1 MIPVAPDSRF
11 RFDWPVSARHVRG
24 ALFVDYVRMLR
35 SRKDVNWSSSLKP
48 EDIAFLSHRI
58 VPEQWYPM
66 ESFERMGL
74 AILAE
79 VAGGDIPSVKE
90 WGRSSI
96 DGLQATHR
104 DLVTPG
110 DPRETLM
117 KFHVLRTGFFDF
129 PALVVNEINDGEA
142 SLEIAYQMGKLA
154 EEAASNQ
161 TLGFFERLL
170 ELSGA
175 RAAHLSFASRSWAG
189 DAVTLLVIGWE

>member
-1 MIPVAPDSRF
+1 M
-11 RFDWPVSARHVRG
+11 SARHVRG
-24 ALFVDYVRMLR
+24 TLFVDYVRMLR
-35 SRKDVNWSSSLKP
+35 SRKDINWSACLSPDDL
-48 EDIAFLSHRI
+48 EFLSQKI

-66 ESFERMGL
+66 PSFERLGL
-74 AILAE
+74 AILKE
-79 VAGGDIPSVKE
+79 VAGGDVPSVQQ
-90 WGRSSI
+90 WGRASI
-96 DGLQATHR
+96 DGLQLIHP

-142 SLEIAYQMGKLA
+142 SLEVAYQMGKRA
-154 EEAASNQ
+154 EEAACIQ

-175 RAAHLSFASRSWAG
+175 KQPQLSFASRSWAG
-189 DAVTLLVIGWE
+189 DAVTLLVMGWS